1 VTKGLAQVYFNLST
15 LLEAGVPL
23 LRSLNT
29 VAAGARGP
37 LHRSLLQL
45 AETVAKGAPLTEAM
59 ERNHKVFVP
68 LDIIIVRA
76 AEESGNLA
84 ESFALLAK
92 WHEFSQRIKKRIL
105 SGIALPFLLIHIA
118 AFVAPAPALVL
129 SGWQIGP
136 YITSVLLILALFY
149 VPAVIIIAVMRL
161 TPQTGKAR
169 RALDRISLKIP
180 VLKRALY
187 KLALS
192 RYCFVFHMLSK
203 AGVPIT
209 QTAEMAADATG
220 NLIVADLVRP
230 AAASVKAGDPFSD
243 GLSPKLPP
251 EFIEPWRIGEETG
264 AIDEIAKRL
273 ADINAEAAEFWFK
286 EFARWFPIFVY
297 VFVSVIII
305 IQIFK
310 LAGVALSGMSD
321 FQ

>member
-1 VTKGLAQVYFNLST
+1 MTKGLAQVYFNLST

-37 LHRSLLQL
+37 LQRSLLQL

-59 ERNHKVFVP
+59 ERNPKVFVP
-68 LDIIIVRA
+68 LDIMIVRA
-76 AEESGNLA
+76 AEESGNMP

-209 QTAEMAADATG
+209 QTAEMAAAGTG
-220 NLIVADLVRP
+220 NLIVADLFRP
-230 AAASVKAGDPFSD
+230 AAESVKAGDLFSD

-264 AIDEIAKRL
+264 TMDEIAKRL
-273 ADINAEAAEFWFK
+273 ADTNAEAAEFWFK

-297 VFVSVIII
+297 VCVSVIII